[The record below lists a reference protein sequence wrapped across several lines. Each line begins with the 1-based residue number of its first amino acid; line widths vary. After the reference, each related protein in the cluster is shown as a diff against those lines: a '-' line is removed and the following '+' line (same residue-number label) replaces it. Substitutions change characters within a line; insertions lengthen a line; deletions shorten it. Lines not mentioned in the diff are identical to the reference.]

1 MKTTLRSLRLCG
13 ELLLF
18 LLVLVI
24 APTTRCAGADFQER
38 DNPFL
43 SKDYHALVVGVSNY
57 KIWPRLPNAVEDAR
71 EVASFL
77 KRMGFKVTLV
87 TDPTSK
93 ELKKALNVFAIETGR
108 ESDSALVFYYAGHG
122 ETQTLTDGTRLGWI
136 IPRECPLLRKDP
148 QGFVNQAVST
158 KDMETYSRQIRS
170 KHVLMLFDSSFSGAV
185 FALES
190 PVLEVI
196 SEKSASPVRQYIIA
210 GKADEP
216 VPDRSMF
223 KLFLLKGLKG
233 EADLIYDGFIT
244 GSELGVYLTHRVVRQ
259 TGERQ
264 HPQYGKSNNAAL
276 ARGNFIFQ
284 PIETKPGTA
293 RLFVETDPK
302 GARVRILN
310 IRPRFCQGIE
320 LDPGKYHIEASS
332 AGYRTGRKWMTLGA
346 GEDKTFDVRLR
357 KLGDVFINSL
367 GMKFV
372 FIRPGTFLMGTSENE
387 PERLYDEEKHRVT
400 IGNGYYQ
407 QTTEVTVG
415 QFREFIRTS
424 GYKTE
429 GETIG
434 GCWVSTKGGGW
445 KKKKESTWSKP
456 GSWETSESH
465 QTDLH
470 PVTCVSWNDVQAF
483 IRWLNRKEGMSYGL
497 PYEAEWE
504 YAGRA
509 GTSTPFAFGRCLSTD
524 QSNYGSIGLLFADC
538 HDVYRINRKMPVRV
552 ASLAPNPWGLFDMHG
567 NVSEWCQD
575 WYGSYLSRPVTDPK
589 GPSYGTDRVMRG
601 GHWSAKAHGCRSA
614 KRGRFRPDSAA
625 DVLGFRLVLRP

>member
-18 LLVLVI
+18 LVVLVI
-24 APTTRCAGADFQER
+24 APTTICVDADSQER

-57 KIWPRLPNAVEDAR
+57 NIWPRLPNAVEDAR

-77 KRMGFKVTLV
+77 ERMGFKVTLV
-87 TDPTSK
+87 TDPTSM
-93 ELKKALNVFAIETGR
+93 ELKKALNVFALNTGR
-108 ESDSALVFYYAGHG
+108 ESDRALVFYYAGHG
-122 ETQTLTDGTRLGWI
+122 ETQTLTDGTKLGWI
-136 IPRECPLLRKDP
+136 IPRECPLLREDP
-148 QGFVNQAVST
+148 HGFINQAVST
-158 KDMETYSRQIRS
+158 KAMETYSLQIRS

-196 SEKSASPVRQYIIA
+196 SEKSALPVRQYIIA

-223 KLFLLKGLKG
+223 KLSLLKGLKG
-233 EADLIYDGFIT
+233 EADLICDGFIT

-259 TGERQ
+259 TGKRQ

-276 ARGNFIFQ
+276 THGNFIFQ
-284 PIETKPGTA
+284 LIETKPGTA

-320 LDPGKYHIEASS
+320 LDPGKYHLEASS
-332 AGYRTGRKWMTLGA
+332 AGYQTKRTWMTLEA
-346 GEDKTFDVRLR
+346 GEDKTFNVRLR
-357 KLGDVFINSL
+357 KLGDVFTNSL

-372 FIRPGTFLMGTSENE
+372 FIRPGTFLMGSSEDE
-387 PERLYDEEKHRVT
+387 PGRLYDEEKHRVT
-400 IGNGYYQ
+400 IGKGYYQ
-407 QTTEVTVG
+407 QTTEVTIG
-415 QFREFIRTS
+415 QFRKFVRAS

-434 GCWVSTKGGGW
+434 GCWVSTKGGAW
-445 KKKKESTWSKP
+445 KKKKESTWSNP
-456 GSWETSESH
+456 GSWKTAESH
-465 QTDLH
+465 QTDRY
-470 PVTCVSWNDVQAF
+470 PVTCVSWNDAQTF
-483 IRWLNRKEGMSYGL
+483 IRWLSRKEGMTYGL
-497 PYEAEWE
+497 PTEAEWE

-509 GTSTPFAFGRCLSTD
+509 GKNTPFAFGRCLSTD
-524 QSNYGSIGLLFADC
+524 QGNYGGIGLLFADC
-538 HDVYRINRKMPVRV
+538 RDVYRI
-552 ASLAPNPWGLFDMHG
+552 APNPWGLFDMHG

-575 WYGSYLSRPVTDPK
+575 WYGGYPSRPVTDPK
-589 GPSYGTDRVMRG
+589 GPSFGTNRVMRG

-614 KRGRFRPDSAA
+614 RRGRFRPDSASDA
-625 DVLGFRLVLRP
+625 IGFRLVMRP

>member
-13 ELLLF
+13 NLLLF
-18 LLVLVI
+18 LIVFVI
-24 APTTRCAGADFQER
+24 VPTTRCAGADSQER

-57 KIWPRLPNAVEDAR
+57 NIRPRLLNAVKDAR

-77 KRMGFKVTLV
+77 KQMGFKVTLV

-108 ESDSALVFYYAGHG
+108 ESDRALVFYYAGHG

-136 IPRECPLLRKDP
+136 IPRECPLLREDP
-148 QGFVNQAVST
+148 QKFVNQAVST
-158 KDMETYSRQIRS
+158 KDIETYSRQIRS

-196 SEKSASPVRQYIIA
+196 SKKSALPVRQYIIA

-216 VPDRSMF
+216 ILDQSMF
-223 KLFLLKGLKG
+223 KPFLLKGLKG

-244 GSELGVYLTHRVVRQ
+244 GSELGVYLTHSVVRQ
-259 TGERQ
+259 TGKHQ

-276 ARGNFIFQ
+276 ARGNFIFK
-284 PIETKPGTA
+284 PVETKPGTA

-320 LDPGKYHIEASS
+320 LDPGKYHIEVSS
-332 AGYRTGRKWMTLGA
+332 AGYRTKQTWVKLGA
-346 GEDKTFDVRLR
+346 GENKTFNVSLR
-357 KLGDVFINSL
+357 KLGDVFKNSL

-372 FIRPGTFLMGTSENE
+372 FIRAGTFLMGSSKDE
-387 PERLYDEEKHRVT
+387 PGRLYDEEKHRVT
-400 IGNGYYQ
+400 IGKGYYQ
-407 QTTEVTVG
+407 QTTEVTIG
-415 QFREFIRTS
+415 QFREFVRAS

-429 GETIG
+429 GETTG
-434 GCWVSTKGGGW
+434 GCWVSTKGGAW

-456 GSWETSESH
+456 GSWKTAEPH
-465 QTDLH
+465 QTDRH
-470 PVTCVSWNDVQAF
+470 PVTCVSWNDAQAF
-483 IRWLNRKEGMSYGL
+483 IRWLSRKEGMNYGL

-504 YAGRA
+504 CASRA
-509 GTSTPFAFGRCLSTD
+509 GTNTPFAFGRCLSTD
-524 QSNYGSIGLLFADC
+524 QGNYGSVGLLFADC
-538 HDVYRINRKMPVRV
+538 RDVYRINRNRPVRV

-575 WYGSYLSRPVTDPK
+575 WYGGYPSRPVTDPK
-589 GPSYGTDRVMRG
+589 GPSSGTDRVMRG
-601 GHWSAKAHGCRSA
+601 GHWSAKADGCRSA
-614 KRGRFRPDSAA
+614 ARSRFRPDSASDA
-625 DVLGFRLVLRP
+625 IGFRLVMRP

>member
-1 MKTTLRSLRLCG
+1 MKITLRSLRLCG

-18 LLVLVI
+18 LVVLVI
-24 APTTRCAGADFQER
+24 APTTRCVGADSQER
-38 DNPFL
+38 DNHFL
-43 SKDYHALVVGVSNY
+43 SKDYHALVVGVSEY
-57 KIWPRLPNAVEDAR
+57 KIWPRLPYAVEDAR

-93 ELKKALNVFAIETGR
+93 ELKKALNLFAIETGR
-108 ESDSALVFYYAGHG
+108 ESDRALVFYYAGHG
-122 ETQTLTDGTRLGWI
+122 ETQTLTDGTKIGWI
-136 IPRECPLLRKDP
+136 IPRECPLLREDP

-158 KDMETYSRQIRS
+158 KDMETYSLRIRS

-216 VPDRSMF
+216 IPDRSMF
-223 KLFLLKGLKG
+223 KLSLLKGLKG

-276 ARGNFIFQ
+276 THGNFIFQ
-284 PIETKPGTA
+284 LIETKPGTA

-320 LDPGKYHIEASS
+320 LAPGKYHVEVSS
-332 AGYRTGRKWMTLGA
+332 AGYQTKRKWVKLEA
-346 GEDKTFDVRLR
+346 GEDKTFKVRLR
-357 KLGDVFINSL
+357 KLGDVFTNSL

-372 FIRPGTFLMGTSENE
+372 FIRAGAFLMGSSEDE
-387 PERLYDEEKHRVT
+387 PGRLYDEKKHRVT
-400 IGNGYYQ
+400 IVKGYYQ
-407 QTTEVTVG
+407 QTTEVTIG
-415 QFREFIRTS
+415 QFREFVQTS
-424 GYKTE
+424 GHKSE
-429 GETIG
+429 GETTG
-434 GCWVSTKGGGW
+434 GCWVSTKGGAW
-445 KKKKESTWSKP
+445 KKKKGSTWSKP
-456 GSWETSESH
+456 GSWETAKVR
-465 QTDLH
+465 QTDQH
-470 PVTCVSWNDVQAF
+470 PVTCVSWNDAQTF
-483 IRWLNRKEGMSYGL
+483 IRWLSRKEGMTYGL

-509 GTSTPFAFGRCLSTD
+509 GKNTPFAFGRCLSTD
-524 QSNYGSIGLLFADC
+524 QGNYGGIGPLFAGCRDM
-538 HDVYRINRKMPVRV
+538 YRINRKRPILV

-575 WYGSYLSRPVTDPK
+575 WYGGYPSRPVTDPK
-589 GPSYGTDRVMRG
+589 GASSGTDRVMRG
-601 GHWSAKAHGCRSA
+601 GHWSAKAHQCRSA
-614 KRGRFRPDSAA
+614 ARGSFRPDSASDA
-625 DVLGFRLVLRP
+625 VGFRLVMRP